1 MSLLKER
8 LKEKRV
14 SLTLMVDLLVKE
26 GYTVDIPRMSLI
38 VNGHLQ
44 TPKARQITDA
54 CYKILERM

>member
-1 MSLLKER
+1 MSILKEK
-8 LKEKRV
+8 LKAKRV

-26 GYTVDIPRMSLI
+26 GYTVDIACMSRI

-44 TPKARQITDA
+44 TPKARQITNA

>member
-1 MSLLKER
+1 MSILKEK

-14 SLTLMVDLLVKE
+14 TLTLMVDLLVKD
-26 GYTVDIPRMSLI
+26 GYTIDVCRMSQI

>member
-1 MSLLKER
+1 MSILKEK

-14 SLTLMVDLLVKE
+14 SLTLMVDLLVDE
-26 GYTVDIPRMSLI
+26 GYTVDIPQMSRI
-38 VNGHLQ
+38 VNGHLH